1 MGDKVHGG
9 RWNGKGRVKQ
19 DCDNL
24 SVLVYGIIL
33 QNNAKPLEVPK
44 LKATTRPMFQKDDS
58 VA

>member
-1 MGDKVHGG
+1 MGDKVYGG

-44 LKATTRPMFQKDDS
+44 LKATTRPMFQRDDS
-58 VA
+58 VT